1 MMQSEQQAPPPMK
14 QLANRYDGIAK
25 VTGKA
30 KYAAEFTEPFAKKD
44 MVYAYIVQAT
54 IPSGSVTSIDQKAAE
69 RAAGVV
75 AILTPFNAPKLP
87 VGKPNPP
94 AKRSLTVLQDA
105 NIYYNGQPIAV
116 VVATTLDQAKAA
128 ATLLKI
134 NYAPTPAKLDFT
146 GGIPTARLPKSPGKE
161 VPDTHR
167 GDIEASLAKATVTV
181 DETYITPLQ
190 NHNPMEP
197 HATLAWWEG
206 EKLNVYD
213 ATQYITGVKM
223 SLAKTLNI
231 PLDDVRVQCPYTG
244 GGFGCKGST
253 WSHVVLAAMA
263 AKIVQKPVKL
273 ALDRTQMFGPVGA
286 RPSTV
291 NHIKIG
297 ADATGKILGIK
308 HEAVM
313 NSSVMEDFV
322 EHSAG
327 TSRMLYD
334 SEANFT
340 TEKMVELNWGV
351 GTFMRA
357 PGESTGTA
365 TLEIAMD
372 ELADKLKMDP
382 IQLRVLNYAEKDPS
396 KDRPF
401 TSKHLKEC
409 YTQAADRFG
418 WSKRPATPGTMLE
431 GNNYIGYGMATATYP
446 ANRSACQA
454 VVRVFPNGHAF
465 VGCGSQD
472 LGTGTYTIMAQVAA
486 AGLGLDP
493 TLVEAKLG
501 DSTLPKAPVSGGSQ
515 STASYGPAIDA
526 AAKQVKLKLIQL
538 AINDRQSPLYKPAA
552 TDLDTQGI
560 DAKDG
565 KLFLKSDP
573 SKSES
578 FTALLTRNGNKPI
591 EAMGSAEPSQDK
603 DSMTS
608 QSFGAVFVEVA
619 VDKDTHMVKVRR
631 VAATYDIGTLMN
643 DKTGLN
649 QLVGGIVWGVGFA
662 LHEESMIDPVY
673 GRTVNEN
680 LADYHVPVNADI
692 GAIDVTVLNIP
703 DTKFNPLGARGI
715 GEIGITGAMAAI
727 ANAIYNATGKR
738 VRHYPITPDKIM
750 SA

>member
-1 MMQSEQQAPPPMK
+1 MMQSDQQSPAPMP
-14 QLANRYDGIAK
+14 QLTNRYDGLAK

-30 KYAAEFTEPFAKKD
+30 KYAAEFTEPFNKQD
-44 MVYAYIVQAT
+44 MLYAYIVQAT
-54 IPSGSVTSIDQKAAE
+54 IPSGTIASIDQHAAE
-69 RAAGVV
+69 RSSGVTT
-75 AILTPFNAPKLP
+75 ILTPFNAPKLP

-94 AKRSLTVLQDA
+94 AKRSLNILQDTTV
-105 NIYYNGQPIAV
+105 YYNGQPIAV
-116 VVATTLDQAKAA
+116 VIAATLEQAKASA
-128 ATLLKI
+128 ALLKI
-134 NYAPTPAKLDFT
+134 TYTPTPAKLDLM
-146 GGIPTARLPKSPGKE
+146 GGVSTARLPKTPGKE

-167 GDIEASLAKATVTV
+167 GDIASALAKATVTV
-181 DETYITPLQ
+181 DETYITPVQ

-206 EKLNVYD
+206 DHLNVYD
-213 ATQYITGVKM
+213 ATQYISGVKQ
-223 SLAKTLNI
+223 SLAHTLNI
-231 PLDDVRVQCPYTG
+231 PLDYVRVRCPYTG

-253 WSHVVLAAMA
+253 WSHVVLAAMSSR
-263 AKIVQKPVKL
+263 IVGKPVKL
-273 ALDRTQMFGPVGA
+273 VLERPQMFGPVGA
-286 RPSTV
+286 RPSTI
-291 NHIKIG
+291 NHITIG
-297 ADATGKILGIK
+297 ADSTGKILGIK

-313 NSSVMEDFV
+313 NTSVMEDFV

-334 SEANFT
+334 SPANFT
-340 TEKMVELNWGV
+340 TEKMVEVNYGV

-372 ELADKLKMDP
+372 ELAHKLNLDP
-382 IQLRVLNYAEKDPS
+382 IQLRLLNYAEKDPS

-401 TSKHLKEC
+401 SSKHLKEC
-409 YTQAADRFG
+409 YDQAATRFN
-418 WSKRPATPGTMLE
+418 WSKRPTTPGTMTE
-431 GNNYIGYGMATATYP
+431 GNNLIGYGMATATYP

-454 VVRVFPNGHAF
+454 IVRILPNGHAY

-472 LGTGTYTIMAQVAA
+472 LGTGTYTIMAQTAA

-493 TLVEAKLG
+493 TLVEVHLG

-515 STASYGPAIDA
+515 STASYGPAIDD
-526 AAKQVKLKLIQL
+526 AAKQAKLKLIDV
-538 AINDRQSPLYKPAA
+538 AINDSQSPLYKSDA
-552 TDLDTQGI
+552 TALDT
-560 DAKDG
+560 KDG
-565 KLFLKSDP
+565 RLFLKSNP
-573 SKSES
+573 STGET
-578 FTALLTRNGNKPI
+578 FAALLTRNGNKSI
-591 EAMGSAEPSQDK
+591 EATGSAEPGQDK
-603 DSMTS
+603 DSMTT
-608 QSFGAVFVEVA
+608 QSFGAVFAEVA

-631 VAATYDIGTLMN
+631 VVATYDIGTLQN
-643 DKTGLN
+643 NKTGLN
-649 QLVGGIVWGVGFA
+649 QLVGGIVWGIGFA
-662 LHEESMIDPVY
+662 LYEETLIDPIY
-673 GRTVNEN
+673 GRTANEN

-750 SA
+750 TA